1 MPVNGLPGDSG
12 SGAGTLQRSSGGSA
26 DVPAAGPPVAAAAT
40 AVLERSLTR
49 TVPREYVHRSA
60 VAEVLLTGW
69 EQLDAGLFALQA
81 QWPRSH
87 VFYDAGVLGRH
98 DPLLIAE
105 TIRQSGLLV
114 AHAQLGVPLGHHFLM
129 HDMAFVLDPDR
140 MTVGGVPTDVT
151 VEFHCT
157 DLKRR
162 AGALSSLRYEAV
174 LRRGGDTLATGG
186 ASFTCVA
193 PGVYRR
199 IRGDDRG
206 TQAPP
211 PPEPAEP
218 AGVGRGCASDVVLSP
233 VGESTTWRLR
243 VDPRHPVLFDH
254 PVDHVPGMVL
264 LEAARQATAAVLGR
278 PSPVI
283 LGIAADFTRFA
294 ELDRPCM
301 IEACHLPATGQ
312 DATGPVLVTG
322 SQDGGPVFSVQ
333 VTV

>member
-1 MPVNGLPGDSG
+1 M
-12 SGAGTLQRSSGGSA
+12 AE
-26 DVPAAGPPVAAAAT
+26 VPAAGPPAGTGVT
-40 AVLERSLTR
+40 AVLERTLTR

-69 EQLDAGLFALQA
+69 EQEDADLFVLQA
-81 QWPRSH
+81 QWPRSR
-87 VFYDAGVLGRH
+87 VFYDAGAAGGH

-114 AHAQLGVPLGHHFLM
+114 AHAGLGVPLGHHFLM
-129 HDMAFVLDPDR
+129 HDLSFAARPDR
-140 MTVGGVPTDVT
+140 MAVGGVPTDIT
-151 VEFHCT
+151 VEFRCA

-162 AGALSSLRYEAV
+162 GGALSSLRYETV
-174 LRRGGDTLATGG
+174 LRRGADTLATGG
-186 ASFTCVA
+186 ASFTCVT
-193 PGVYRR
+193 PRVYRR
-199 IRGDDRG
+199 TRGEALR

-211 PPEPAEP
+211 PPEPVEP
-218 AGVGRGCASDVVLSP
+218 AGVGRTRASDVVLSP
-233 VGESTTWRLR
+233 VGAYDRWLLR

-278 PSPVI
+278 PSPTI

-294 ELDRPCM
+294 ELDCPCL
-301 IEACHLPATGQ
+301 IEACRLPATGH
-312 DATGPVLVTG
+312 DASGHVLVTG
-322 SQDGGPVFSVQ
+322 SQGERPVFSVQ